1 MLVVTLRSG
10 EAVRLTDRRTNEIT
24 RLVVGSGG
32 PVRLAID
39 APGDVHILREELL
52 ARDSRDASQHDATGH
67 GWPLTTGSLCR
78 VSL

>member
-1 MLVVTLRSG
+1 MLVLTLKSG
-10 EAVRLTDRRTNEIT
+10 EAVRLTDRRTNEVT

-52 ARDSRDASQHDATGH
+52 ARDGRDASLHDAGTATDG
-67 GWPLTTGSLCR
+67 P
-78 VSL
+78 

>member
-1 MLVVTLRSG
+1 MALSVTLKSG

-24 RLVVGSGG
+24 RIVVGSGG

-52 ARDSRDASQHDATGH
+52 ARDSTEANGRTPEAMAG
-67 GWPLTTGSLCR
+67 R
-78 VSL
+78 

>member
-24 RLVVGSGG
+24 RVVVGSGG

-39 APGDVHILREELL
+39 APGDVQILREELL
-52 ARDSRDASQHDATGH
+52 ARSGHDGRDEGSSLHDAGTATDGH
-67 GWPLTTGSLCR
+67 
-78 VSL
+78 